1 MSDLVAAVNKEG
13 GKRQIVS
20 KDAVKL
26 LGCWDA
32 LADPNTTG
40 VSEDRPT
47 GKLANGN
54 GRSHLNTAIAFTSTV
69 KLSQAVAGPQAESRG
84 LWQEVAAEAST
95 GTDAT
100 DLVDMSARHV
110 DGSTPA
116 IVRAAQL
123 DRLRADPT
131 AGVCQ
136 VISNARVLTEGV
148 DVPAL
153 DAVVFLQPRK
163 SKIGIVQAVGRVMR
177 TYPGK
182 RTGYIVIP
190 VVVPEG
196 KGVTDTE
203 VLDSS
208 DFGVVWDV
216 VRALRSHD
224 ERMDMWVNHID
235 AARNSRKV
243 TLIDRETDQPLGD
256 DEDIEQLRFV
266 LDERIASKMVE
277 RCSDRKM
284 WPSWGARA
292 AGVCR
297 EVRKKVDAQL
307 ADTDTAE
314 SFAEFVA
321 ALRGAVGDHLTEN
334 QAAEMVAQ
342 HVVTIPIFDCLFAD
356 SQFANANPI
365 SVAIN
370 NLLSNFVRTDDTA
383 TPSAGGATL
392 AMEPARR

>member
-1 MSDLVAAVNKEG
+1 
-13 GKRQIVS
+13 
-20 KDAVKL
+20 
-26 LGCWDA
+26 
-32 LADPNTTG
+32 
-40 VSEDRPT
+40 
-47 GKLANGN
+47 
-54 GRSHLNTAIAFTSTV
+54 
-69 KLSQAVAGPQAESRG
+69 
-84 LWQEVAAEAST
+84 
-95 GTDAT
+95 
-100 DLVDMSARHV
+100 MSARHV

-131 AGVCQ
+131 PGVCQ

-163 SKIGIVQAVGRVMR
+163 SKIDIVQAVGRVMR

-182 RTGYIVIP
+182 EIGYIVIP

-196 KGVTDTE
+196 KGVSDAE

-235 AARNSRKV
+235 AARNSERIS
-243 TLIDRETDQPLGD
+243 LITRGTDQPLGD

-277 RCSDRKM
+277 RCGDRKM

-321 ALRGAVGDHLTEN
+321 ALRGAVGDHLTED

-356 SQFANANPI
+356 SQFANTNPI

-370 NLLSNFVRTDDTA
+370 NLLVTFGPADDTA
-383 TPSAGGATL
+383 TEAADGSAL
-392 AMEPARR
+392 AMELFEEELRPLTRAYRTMRTVFEGALTAAAKADVLREVYDGFFKAAMQDVVTRLGVVYTPVQIVDFMVRSADAVCRQGVRCRRHL